1 MTIHE
6 VVNSPFRP
14 FFMSA
19 LLLLVIL
26 QMVLLIAAFR
36 DGRDKKVK
44 GLALLHFLSGF
55 AGLYLPLYAVCWEI
69 YLSASALP
77 PNMPAF
83 TDQIPVAALL
93 LYAMVSALLIAFAFY
108 ERRRYRKSHLTAD
121 SIKET
126 MDLLPEGIA
135 FGETDGTVVFRNLA
149 MDDLAR
155 RLTGKGLY
163 NYNSFRE
170 ALNQKPERLREQS
183 PAGEREE
190 WLQVQLPDQSAVW
203 QLVVSQATCDDE
215 PAMQMTAMDIT
226 RQSVAIH
233 ELEIKNEKL
242 RDIQTRLHL
251 YNQQADRLISEQEL
265 LNARMAIHN
274 EVGNVLLE
282 SRHYLQ
288 DPASFDE
295 ELLLQALKNTNTYLL
310 REYEEDDTVRD
321 PLAGAI
327 ETAQALGVDVLLTGL
342 PPEKEDERRLLAAVI
357 SECATNALKHA
368 DGDQLRVAMERTG
381 TAYVWTLANNG
392 RPPQGPI
399 RESGGLR
406 SLRALVEKEGG
417 SMAVESVPS
426 FRLTVTLPELG

>member
-36 DGRDKKVK
+36 DGRNRKVK
-44 GLALLHFLSGF
+44 GLAFLHFLSGF
-55 AGLYLPLYAVCWEI
+55 ASFYLPLYAISWDI
-69 YLSASALP
+69 YLSESALP
-77 PNMPAF
+77 PDIQTF
-83 TDQIPVAALL
+83 TDRIPVAALI
-93 LYAMVSALLIAFAFY
+93 LYAMVSALLIVFAFY

-155 RLTGKGLY
+155 RLTGKRLH
-163 NYNSFRE
+163 NFFRFRE
-170 ALNQKPERLREQS
+170 AFPQAPEEAREQS
-183 PAGEREE
+183 QTGEREE
-190 WLQVQLPDQSAVW
+190 QLQVRLPDWSAVW

-242 RDIQTRLHL
+242 RDIQARLHL
-251 YNQQADRLISEQEL
+251 YNQQADRLISEQEI
-265 LNARMAIHN
+265 LNARMAVHN

-357 SECATNALKHA
+357 SECATNTLKHA
-368 DGDQLRVAMERTG
+368 DGDQLRVAMERLG
-381 TAYVWTLANNG
+381 MASVWKVENNG

-417 SMAVESVPS
+417 SMAVESVPG